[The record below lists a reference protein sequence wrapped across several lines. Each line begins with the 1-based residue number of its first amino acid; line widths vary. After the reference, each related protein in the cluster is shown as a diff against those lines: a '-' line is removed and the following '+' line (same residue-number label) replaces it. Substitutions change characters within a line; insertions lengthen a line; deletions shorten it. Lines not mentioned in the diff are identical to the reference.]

1 MTKVRQMTV
10 LALLAAISFL
20 LMFALE
26 FPLPFF
32 PPYLK
37 YDPSQI
43 CGLLAAFSFGPA
55 AGFAVELVKSILF
68 FLSGKSADGIVGAA
82 AALVAGASF
91 VVVAGKVYHSQ
102 GKNSPVVGLIA
113 GTITMTVVMVT
124 ANYFVFLPLWGLPTS
139 QIKFPLIVAMLGFN
153 LTKGIL
159 TSLLALVL
167 LKALGSKGILSG
179 IARRSWNSQ

>member
-1 MTKVRQMTV
+1 MTKVRQMTI

-43 CGLLAAFSFGPA
+43 CGLLAAFSFGPG
-55 AGFAVELVKSILF
+55 AGFLVELIKSILF

-91 VVVAGKVYHSQ
+91 VVIAGKVYHS
-102 GKNSPVVGLIA
+102 GNKKSPIPGLLT
-113 GTITMTVVMVT
+113 GTLTMTVVMVA
-124 ANYFVFLPLWGLPTS
+124 ANYFFFLPLWGLPTS
-139 QIKFPLIVAMLGFN
+139 QITMPLIIAMLGFN
-153 LTKGIL
+153 LTKGVL
-159 TSLLALVL
+159 TSLLTLFIF
-167 LKALGSKGILSG
+167 KALQGKTVLSG
-179 IARRSWNSQ
+179 IDARG

>member
-1 MTKVRQMTV
+1 MTKVRQMTI

-37 YDPSQI
+37 YDPSQV
-43 CGLLAAFSFGPA
+43 CGLLAAFSFGPG
-55 AGFAVELVKSILF
+55 AGFLVELLKSILF
-68 FLSGKSADGIVGAA
+68 FLSGKSADGIVGAT

-91 VVVAGKVYHSQ
+91 VVVAGKIYHS
-102 GKNSPVVGLIA
+102 GKGKSLIPGLLVGTL
-113 GTITMTVVMVT
+113 TMTVVMIT

-139 QIKFPLIVAMLGFN
+139 QIKMPLIIAMLGFN

-159 TSLLALVL
+159 TSLLTIAIF
-167 LKALGSKGILSG
+167 KALQGKAILSG
-179 IARRSWNSQ
+179 AKCYD